1 MNCKGLLQ
9 RLTDP
14 IEAFASLGDTTHT
27 AHGPLTYIDRGSN
40 VLAVAHLDWVKFNQH
55 PVIRKQY
62 QNIRI
67 SQCPQLD
74 DRLGAWMILD
84 VLPRAGITCDVLLTD
99 SEESGN
105 STAKHFNPPKKYN
118 WIMEFD
124 RAGSDV
130 VMYDY
135 EDKEVRDL
143 MREYEYRVGSGSFT
157 DICELQDLG
166 CKAFNFG
173 VGYHNQHTDEC
184 YANLSETFD
193 SFRKVQEF
201 YEHWKDEHFP
211 HTKVETYSSWSYGG
225 ISNIG
230 FTWRGNTIAT
240 PEPRPLPAPTHSI
253 LSSDVKTE
261 CGWELDTIAIEYY
274 GKSYVWLNSKEKEEV
289 DREFDERYDLGLADE
304 YDDM

>member
-1 MNCKGLLQ
+1 MNCKGLLK

-40 VLAVAHLDWVKFNQH
+40 VLAVAHLDWVKFNPN

-67 SQCPQLD
+67 SKCPQLD
-74 DRLGAWMILD
+74 DRLGAWMMLD

-105 STAKHFNPPKKYN
+105 STAESFNPPKKYN
-118 WIMEFD
+118 WIMELD

-143 MREYEYRVGSGSFT
+143 MREYEYKVGVGVFT

-211 HTKVETYSSWSYGG
+211 HTKVETYSNWSYGG
-225 ISNIG
+225 ISNLG
-230 FTWRGNTIAT
+230 YNWRGNTLT
-240 PEPRPLPAPTHSI
+240 
-253 LSSDVKTE
+253 KTE
-261 CGWELDTIAIEYY
+261 PIIAKAEPIITFSTLKDGSDWELDTIALEYY
-274 GKSYVWLNSKEKEEV
+274 AKDYKWLNSKEKEEV
-289 DREFDERYDLGLADE
+289 DREYDERYDLGIYE
-304 YDDM
+304 ERSEG